1 MIESRIPLV
10 AALLV
15 LPVAACRRGEAAL
28 PAASVPVVVAAAV
41 RRDVPVQV
49 QAIGTVE
56 PLLTVSVRPQVG
68 GVITAVHF
76 LEGAD
81 IKEGDPLFT
90 IEPRPY
96 ETALRQ
102 AESMLARDEANARN
116 ARAEASRAE
125 KLFGEGILSS
135 EQHDQLKTAAEAA
148 EAAARAD
155 RAAVEKARIDLGYC
169 SIRSP
174 IEGRTGTVLVH
185 QGNLVK
191 AIDGG
196 PLVVINRIDP
206 VYVSFAVPEQRLAE
220 IKAARAAGRLVAEA
234 QIPSDPQHPV
244 GGELS
249 FLDNAVDRGTGTIR
263 LKATFPNRERRLW
276 PGQFVT
282 TRLTLATRE
291 GAIVIPSQAVQSGQ
305 SGTFVYVVKPDL
317 TAEVR
322 PVTVGAA
329 GEGETT
335 VEKGLQ
341 ADERVVIDGQLRL
354 VPGAKVE
361 LKSAPGPPSPAAKEA
376 RS

>member
-1 MIESRIPLV
+1 
-10 AALLV
+10 
-15 LPVAACRRGEAAL
+15 
-28 PAASVPVVVAAAV
+28 
-41 RRDVPVQV
+41 
-49 QAIGTVE
+49 
-56 PLLTVSVRPQVG
+56 
-68 GVITAVHF
+68 
-76 LEGAD
+76 
-81 IKEGDPLFT
+81 
-90 IEPRPY
+90 
-96 ETALRQ
+96 
-102 AESMLARDEANARN
+102 MLARDEANARN
-116 ARAEASRAE
+116 AHAEAARAE

-169 SIRSP
+169 SILSP

-191 AIDGG
+191 AIEGG
-196 PLVVINRIDP
+196 PLVVINRVDP

-234 QIPSDPQHPV
+234 QIPGDPQHPV
-244 GGELS
+244 RGELS

-305 SGTFVYVVKPDL
+305 SGTFVYVVRPDL

-322 PVTVGAA
+322 AVSVGAV

-341 ADERVVIDGQLRL
+341 PEERVVIDGQLRL

-361 LKSAPGPPSPAAKEA
+361 LKPAPGPPSPAAKEA